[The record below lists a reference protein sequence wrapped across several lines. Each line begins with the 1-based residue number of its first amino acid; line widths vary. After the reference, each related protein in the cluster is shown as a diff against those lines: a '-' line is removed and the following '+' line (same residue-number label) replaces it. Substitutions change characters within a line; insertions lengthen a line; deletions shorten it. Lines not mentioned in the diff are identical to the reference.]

1 MKLTQVPIFRMYH
14 LVTDKS
20 QRNTFVEAGVHNL
33 LTSHQNE
40 PGTLAMYA
48 THLDESGTDNY
59 VFELYQNEAKYQIH
73 ADSSQFKAYGQVAKK
88 VVRSKNHQ
96 ELRPQYLQTNQQDL
110 VVSGENDYSLKL
122 TTFDLIEEDT
132 DTFKQKIAAMM
143 KKQDITYYL
152 ATLNEAKTC
161 WLSLELV
168 RGTGNEEISKL
179 VESSARTLQTK
190 ILAVDT
196 LVSQADIIYH
206 AFK

>member
-1 MKLTQVPIFRMYH
+1 MKITQVPIFRMYH
-14 LVTDKS
+14 LIIDKS
-20 QRNTFVEAGVHNL
+20 QRNTFVEAGAHNL

-48 THLDESGTDNY
+48 THLDESGIDNY
-59 VFELYQNEAKYQIH
+59 VFELYQDEAKYQIH
-73 ADSSQFKAYGQVAKK
+73 ANSPQFKAYVQVAKK
-88 VVRSKNHQ
+88 VVRAKNLQ

-122 TTFDLIEEDT
+122 TTFDLIEKDT

-152 ATLNEAKTC
+152 ATLNETKTH

-168 RGTGNEEISKL
+168 RGIGNEEVSKL
-179 VESSARTLQTK
+179 IESSARSVQTK

-196 LVSQADIIYH
+196 LVS
-206 AFK
+206 